1 MRYLTTLLSCLLSL
15 FGCQDKVT
23 STSITRISEQ
33 GIDQLFSR
41 TSVRAE
47 SASFN
52 CVRSASGRCYY
63 QVFKETCDGQQ
74 RCERGMLQAFDI
86 RAGHTQKREGL
97 PQGFRTCVSS
107 SATVP
112 CQ

>member
-1 MRYLTTLLSCLLSL
+1 MRYFTTVLSCLLSL

-47 SASFN
+47 SASFE
-52 CVRSASGRCYY
+52 CVNSASGRCYY

-74 RCERGMLQAFDI
+74 HCQRGMLQAFDV
-86 RAGHTQKREGL
+86 RAGHTHKREGL
-97 PQGFRTCVSS
+97 PTGFKTCVSNS
-107 SATVP
+107 TAIP